1 MFHFKVHLNIS
12 HIDLAYLKDN
22 SGVSGRI
29 WSVCVCVRVCV
40 CVCTCTYMDSLA
52 EWETEN
58 VGKAML
64 KGFLKD

>member
-1 MFHFKVHLNIS
+1 MFHFKVHLDIS

-29 WSVCVCVRVCV
+29 WSVCVC
-40 CVCTCTYMDSLA
+40 TCTYMHSLA